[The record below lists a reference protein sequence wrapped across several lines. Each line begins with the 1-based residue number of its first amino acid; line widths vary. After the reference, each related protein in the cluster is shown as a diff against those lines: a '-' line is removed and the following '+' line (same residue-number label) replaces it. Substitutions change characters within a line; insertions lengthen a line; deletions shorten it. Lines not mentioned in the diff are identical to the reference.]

1 MILKDS
7 FFFVEQEKER
17 NGLPVFSIR
26 LHPSHTIFKAHFPGS
41 PIVPGVCQIQILS
54 ELMEMYSGKKL
65 YLKEV
70 KNIKF
75 LSVLDPIQSPCL
87 EVDFQKI
94 AIDMESLKT
103 TALLQTIMK
112 QYAKISLI
120 YLFEPI

>member
-7 FFFVEQEKER
+7 FFCVEQENER

-26 LHPSHTIFKAHFPGS
+26 LNPSHTIFKAHFPGS

-54 ELMEMYSGKKL
+54 ELMEMYSGRKL

-75 LSVLDPIQSPCL
+75 LSVLDPIQTSCL

-94 AIDMESLKT
+94 TIDMESLKT
-103 TALLQTIMK
+103 TALLQTAMK
-112 QYAKISLI
+112 QYAKISLM